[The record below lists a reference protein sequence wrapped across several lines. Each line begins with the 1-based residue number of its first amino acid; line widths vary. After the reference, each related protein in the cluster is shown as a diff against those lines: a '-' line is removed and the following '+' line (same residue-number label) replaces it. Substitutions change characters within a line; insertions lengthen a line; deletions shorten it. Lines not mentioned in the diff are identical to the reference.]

1 MICTIA
7 LYHSQ
12 QIWCKAV
19 LENNGTY
26 LRIHLTWLGKHLLG
40 SYGEHSGWNTFENP
54 LNLAVLTFFLGSYGV
69 ILDERHYRELLMQ
82 HVTPPVAKVY
92 TGILINP
99 SVLLL
104 TLKPILFYKCIF
116 VVQERNSMN
125 PKTAKLFGHGV
136 S

>member
-1 MICTIA
+1 MKHFRESI
-7 LYHSQ
+7 
-12 QIWCKAV
+12 
-19 LENNGTY
+19 E
-26 LRIHLTWLGKHLLG
+26 LGCV
-40 SYGEHSGWNTFENP
+40 N
-54 LNLAVLTFFLGSYGV
+54 FFLGSYGV

-82 HVTPPVAKVY
+82 HVTPPVAKVC
-92 TGILINP
+92 TGIQINP

-125 PKTAKLFGHGV
+125 PKTAELFGLEV